1 MDKLIFPFF
10 MEIFDEKRREAGGKI
25 KYPWGTPYFTFF
37 ISYFSVKREPY
48 RNFFFITYGCG

>member
-1 MDKLIFPFF
+1 